1 MKPNTS
7 TQPSTRQL
15 LTLGLSQAAGFVVGG
30 LLGYALGQA
39 TGMDAMD
46 PAGYTTS
53 AMVGLLMIG
62 LGSGACAQLAKR
74 LHTRYYRNTTA
85 PCPPPWLLSNPP
97 PSLHVASP
105 WCRWTPAT
113 KPASAPPPQTVRCG
127 TSA

>member
-46 PAGYTTS
+46 PGGYTTS

-85 PCPPPWLLSNPP
+85 P
-97 PSLHVASP
+97 
-105 WCRWTPAT
+105 
-113 KPASAPPPQTVRCG
+113 
-127 TSA
+127 